1 MKYTGTLLS
10 ILSILSASIA
20 VGQNNASPY
29 SSVGIGDIEHE
40 YYDRSTGLASA
51 GVSLFSGRFI
61 YQANPAS
68 LSKLDDRYFTVQLST
83 RFKGVTYSGQ
93 TITPGVNSYSS
104 DLQVKSLQLAVKV
117 KPWWG
122 STLGLAP
129 FSNSNY
135 SFNSE
140 KTIVGGDIT
149 NAHYDGSGGLNQVY
163 FSNGFRL
170 AKGLSLGIQSSFL
183 FGSFALNETLN
194 ASNAVGAVI
203 VTKRNIYMN
212 KFYFKGGFLYDTKL
226 SRDWKI
232 ALGAAAS
239 AKTTLNAEYS
249 LNVSQGNQTLV
260 NNKILKDS
268 YFKLP
273 VIYTVGGSVVYRNR
287 LTVALD
293 YQEQQWSSTQYKG
306 LNYTLVN
313 SNRISAGIEY
323 ANRFQYY
330 DQFFERFYL
339 QAGTYYSN
347 SYISI
352 NNAQLKDYGFNL
364 GVGVNSKYSLSY
376 QFNFQY
382 GQRGTTQNGLV
393 KENYTMLNFTLLYRD
408 LWYTKAKKYD

>member
-1 MKYTGTLLS
+1 
-10 ILSILSASIA
+10 
-20 VGQNNASPY
+20 
-29 SSVGIGDIEHE
+29 
-40 YYDRSTGLASA
+40 
-51 GVSLFSGRFI
+51 
-61 YQANPAS
+61 
-68 LSKLDDRYFTVQLST
+68 
-83 RFKGVTYSGQ
+83 
-93 TITPGVNSYSS
+93 
-104 DLQVKSLQLAVKV
+104 
-117 KPWWG
+117 
-122 STLGLAP
+122 
-129 FSNSNY
+129 
-135 SFNSE
+135 
-140 KTIVGGDIT
+140 
-149 NAHYDGSGGLNQVY
+149 
-163 FSNGFRL
+163 
-170 AKGLSLGIQSSFL
+170 
-183 FGSFALNETLN
+183 
-194 ASNAVGAVI
+194 
-203 VTKRNIYMN
+203 MN